1 MSMNSFP
8 FEARNITESGKYW
21 RDVRFYLFNLAL
33 KTKDKKEVSRLRQL
47 AYKVPNIDKKDI
59 PEWVL
64 EQVKLDRQKEN

>member
-1 MSMNSFP
+1 MNSFP